1 MQAVGMVDR
10 VSQEVSIHA
19 RLKHPAI
26 LELYTCFEDTNYVYL
41 VLELCHN
48 GELQRFLKTQGTKAL
63 SEQNGIQISMCNKI
77 YICSYNKS
85 YYTILAAHIIRQV
98 VQGLLYLHSH
108 QILHRDLSLSNLL
121 LTRDMQVVWQKYIYI
136 YILYSKNFVFYV
148 TFTEN
153 CRFWISHTIK

>member
-10 VSQEVSIHA
+10 VNQEVGIHA

-63 SEQNGIQISMCNKI
+63 SEEQSKQISMCNKI
-77 YICSYNKS
+77 
-85 YYTILAAHIIRQV
+85 
-98 VQGLLYLHSH
+98 
-108 QILHRDLSLSNLL
+108 
-121 LTRDMQVVWQKYIYI
+121 
-136 YILYSKNFVFYV
+136 
-148 TFTEN
+148 
-153 CRFWISHTIK
+153 